1 MTPRL
6 VISAGD
12 PAGIG
17 PEVVLKALAAAP
29 PKVAPLIAG
38 HPGQLADVA
47 VGLGLL
53 PPAPGDIIPVGDG
66 PPIAAGDVGE
76 RSGRA
81 AADCVRAALAAI
93 REGRAHALVTA
104 PVDKSALRA
113 AGFGWAGQTEM
124 LADLCDAPDLHV
136 LLAGG
141 GLHVVHVSAHRSLA
155 DAVAAVTP
163 ARVRRAIELAA
174 EHGRRLGHAAPRIAV
189 AGLNPH
195 AGEGGL
201 LGDEEQ
207 TSIEPAVRQARD
219 AGIDVSGPLSAD
231 TLFPR
236 AARGEFDVVV
246 AMYHDQGHVPVKLL
260 AGGAAVAMS
269 LGLPV
274 IRTSA
279 EHGAA
284 PDIAGRG
291 IADARSMRAAIGLA
305 ERLAA

>member
-17 PEVVLKALAAAP
+17 PEIVLKALVLAP
-29 PKVAPLIAG
+29 PRVPPLVAG
-38 HPGQLADVA
+38 HPGQLAETA
-47 VGLGLL
+47 GLLGLAPL
-53 PPAPGDIIPVGDG
+53 PAGDV
-66 PPIAAGDVGE
+66 IAAGDASGIAPGE
-76 RSGRA
+76 VCARSGRA
-81 AADCVRAALAAI
+81 AADSVRAALAAI
-93 REGRAHALVTA
+93 DDGQAAALVTA
-104 PVDKSALRA
+104 PIAKSALRA
-113 AGFGWAGQTEM
+113 AGYDWAGQTEM
-124 LADLCDAPDLHV
+124 LADLCGARDLHV

-141 GLHVVHVSAHRSLA
+141 GLHVVHVTAHRSLA

-163 ARVRRAIELAA
+163 ARVRRAIGLAA
-174 EHGRRLGHAAPRIAV
+174 EHARRLGRDAPRIAV

-201 LGDEEQ
+201 LGDEER
-207 TSIEPAVRQARD
+207 TAIAPAVAEARD
-219 AGIDVSGPLSAD
+219 AGIDATGPLSAD
-231 TLFPR
+231 TLFPL
-236 AARGEFDVVV
+236 ALRGDFDVVV

-260 AGGAAVAMS
+260 AGGAAVAMT
-269 LGLPV
+269 LGLPL

-291 IADARSMRAAIGLA
+291 IADASSMSAAIELA
-305 ERLAA
+305 DRLSA